1 MYLGRMGRPKK
12 TAKRT
17 KSRFRKETPAKP
29 KVTQVEIELAEEE
42 TTQVAFR
49 LSAGLLAAL
58 DTEAKLLR
66 SRTPG
71 VTFTRADA
79 MRSILSAY
87 NADPVHVEALRKIDE
102 VEQAKIATIMAEQ
115 ERRDEQRRATA
126 R

>member
-1 MYLGRMGRPKK
+1 MGRPKA
-12 TAKRT
+12 AKK
-17 KSRFRKETPAKP
+17 KSKP
-29 KVTQVEIELAEEE
+29 KVAPNVVHVELVEEE

-58 DTEAKLLR
+58 DTEATILG

-87 NADPVHVEALRKIDE
+87 NADPAHVDALKEIRE
-102 VEQAKIATIMAEQ
+102 GERVRFERARLEQ
-115 ERRDEQRRATA
+115 EHRQKS
-126 R
+126 

>member
-1 MYLGRMGRPKK
+1 M
-12 TAKRT
+12 
-17 KSRFRKETPAKP
+17 
-29 KVTQVEIELAEEE
+29 VHVELVEEE

-58 DTEAKLLR
+58 DTEATILG

-87 NADPVHVEALRKIDE
+87 NADPVHVEALQKIQIE
-102 VEQAKIATIMAEQ
+102 HRLRFEQARLEQ
-115 ERRDEQRRATA
+115 EHRQA
-126 R
+126 RQGQ